1 MCGRYQ
7 QTATPEA
14 VRALFGYVEWPN
26 FPPRTA
32 IAQSE
37 PISIVHEVFGVRHH
51 LLVRWGFMPRFVK
64 DPGTFP
70 LLFNARG
77 ETVAEKPAFRNALRR
92 RRCLVPATGFYE
104 WRRDGE
110 GRAVRKTPF
119 LCERADGAVM
129 ALAGVWET
137 YVAPDGSEVD
147 TAAILTTAANGVM
160 AAIHERMPV
169 IIEPADFETWLDCRD
184 EDPAA
189 ALGLVRPAGEEVL
202 VLREVDAEAPRPLR
216 QARPRP
222 AAPAPPKARDDPQG
236 SLF

>member
-14 VRALFGYVEWPN
+14 VRALFGYVEQPN

-32 IAQSE
+32 IAPSE
-37 PISIVHEVFGVRHH
+37 PISIVHAVFGVRHH

-64 DPGTFP
+64 DPASFP
-70 LLFNARG
+70 LLLNARG

-104 WRRDGE
+104 WRRSGE

-137 YVAPDGSEVD
+137 YVAPDGSEID
-147 TAAILTTAANGVM
+147 TAAILTTAANGTM

-169 IIEPADFETWLDCRD
+169 IIEPADFGTWLDCGD
-184 EDPAA
+184 EDPTA
-189 ALGLVRPAGEEVL
+189 ALALVRRAGEEVL
-202 VLREVDAEAPRPLR
+202 TIREVDSEAPRP
-216 QARPRP
+216 ARPRA
-222 AAPAPPKARDDPQG
+222 AAPAPPKPQEDPQG